1 MASSS
6 RAPAPLPDVLPGPR
20 SSFYT
25 TLEMPVRIPLCPHYT
40 ADDPESL
47 LKYIRDHKHKHLKTL
62 WKSHLLIEQKPK
74 EQGGWYYARWNP
86 DKVPGP
92 RDVKKMLDWYATN
105 KLFSFPR
112 VKSVKL
118 LGTGFTNVYFL
129 VRFYIMPGE
138 RAEVPEKVIL
148 RFSAPLYVTDDSEKD
163 FDSRLDHE
171 IAAMCWVRRTGKVP
185 RVFVYDPT
193 GQNELR
199 LEWLVMEPVEGFV
212 LRKCIDQ
219 DYCTCQS
226 GLHGLQ
232 PVARPYPVYGPEE
245 KRRTDIELQDLY
257 DSFLDSGRK
266 CGEVPALGKFI
277 GGLDIEQGGGHADF
291 KQGRFMDQR
300 FDVARLKSKLVT
312 KRGPFR
318 TFEHYFDELFSVAY
332 HDREEDNKYALKI
345 ELERRLGKQG
355 FNYRGFFERIREEE
369 AQEICVHNL
378 NLDEGNILVD
388 EDGKIK
394 AVMGWEDA
402 LAFPSSWF
410 GHITDLVVAIGG
422 IHDERFRP
430 LNELLGPFRYM
441 GRWGY
446 SGVMPFPKLDFG
458 KIHRCPDSHL
468 FSSTHFD
475 INEARI
481 PEPKKGLLK
490 RILTRSED
498 R

>member
-6 RAPAPLPDVLPGPR
+6 RATPSLPDVSPIPH
-20 SSFYT
+20 SPYYT
-25 TLEMPVRIPLCPHYT
+25 SLEMPVRIPLCPHYT
-40 ADDPESL
+40 KDDPESL

-74 EQGGWYYARWNP
+74 ETGGWYYARWNP
-86 DKVPGP
+86 NKVPGP
-92 RDVKKMLDWYATN
+92 RDVKKMLDWYATK
-105 KLFSFPR
+105 KLFNFPR

-232 PVARPYPVYGPEE
+232 PVARSYPVYGPEE

-266 CGEVPALGKFI
+266 CGEVPELGKFI
-277 GGLDIEQGGGHADF
+277 GGLDIERGDVNAVF
-291 KQGRFMDQR
+291 RKGRFMDRR

-355 FNYRGFFERIREEE
+355 FNYRDFFERIREEE

-402 LAFPSSWF
+402 LAFPSSGLAISRTWWLRLGASTTKDF
-410 GHITDLVVAIGG
+410 APSTRCLGRFVTWGGGAILV
-422 IHDERFRP
+422 
-430 LNELLGPFRYM
+430 
-441 GRWGY
+441 
-446 SGVMPFPKLDFG
+446 SCPFPNLTLARS
-458 KIHRCPDSHL
+458 IVAPIL
-468 FSSTHFD
+468 ISSVRRT
-475 INEARI
+475 
-481 PEPKKGLLK
+481 
-490 RILTRSED
+490 LT
-498 R
+498 